1 MKASRFPLVGTVLG
15 ALLFSACSDVQNPA
29 APTQGS
35 FTSSSSQNT
44 NYSGR
49 ATVVQATVLG
59 GAPIAPITLV
69 DAGPLSSSGGADEQS
84 LLDANVPGLLSAE
97 VLHAATSGQG
107 SRSSSE
113 ASVAELSV
121 TAGGYTVSAGF
132 LMARAEAKCTDG
144 SASVSGSSEI
154 ARLGINDGINEQT
167 IVVSGAPN
175 QTITLPRG
183 GRVIIN
189 ERQVAPGDIT
199 VNALHI
205 TVDGIADVVVSSAHA
220 DIGCPTTPPPPPP
233 TCPDFITGGGW
244 IVGTPSGA
252 RANFAVAGGVKDGAF
267 WGHLNYIDH
276 GSNSLKVKGTGVT
289 GYGTVDGTTRRW
301 IEGTAEIDGRPGF
314 TYRVEVL
321 DAGEPG
327 RDDTFA
333 IVLSNGYEAAGK
345 LAGGNIQLHCS

>member
-35 FTSSSSQNT
+35 FTLLSSQST
-44 NYSGR
+44 TYSGR

-59 GAPIAPITLV
+59 GALIAPITLV
-69 DAGPLSSSGGADEQS
+69 DAGPLPSSGGADEQS

-113 ASVAELSV
+113 ASVAELAV
-121 TAGGYTVSAGF
+121 TAGGNSVSAGF
-132 LMARAEAKCTDG
+132 LMSRAEAKCTDG
-144 SASVSGSSEI
+144 TASASGSSEI
-154 ARLGINDGINEQT
+154 ARLGINDQA

-175 QTITLPRG
+175 QTITLPN

-189 ERQVAPGDIT
+189 EQSTAPGDIT

-205 TVDGIADVVVSSAHA
+205 IVDGIADVVVASAHA
-220 DIGCPTTPPPPPP
+220 DIGCPTAPPPPPP
-233 TCPDFITGGGW
+233 TCPDFVTGGGW

-252 RANFAVAGGVKDGAF
+252 RANFAVAGGVKNGAL

-276 GSNSLKVKGTGVT
+276 GPSGAKVKGTGVT
-289 GYGTVDGTTRRW
+289 GYGTLDATRW
-301 IEGTAEIDGRPGF
+301 IEGTAEINGQPGF
-314 TYRVEVL
+314 TYRVDVE
-321 DAGEPG
+321 DKGEPG
-327 RDDTFA
+327 RADTFA
-333 IVLSNGYEAAGK
+333 LILSNGYKASGE
-345 LAGGNIQLHCS
+345 LTGGNIQLHNSCS

>member
-29 APTQGS
+29 APTKGS
-35 FTSSSSQNT
+35 FTSSSSQST

-69 DAGPLSSSGGADEQS
+69 DAGPLPSSGGADEQS

-113 ASVAELSV
+113 ASVAELAV
-121 TAGGYTVSAGF
+121 TAGGNSVSAGF
-132 LMARAEAKCTDG
+132 LMSRAEAKCTDG
-144 SASVSGSSEI
+144 TATVSGSSEI
-154 ARLGINDGINEQT
+154 ARLGINGQT
-167 IVVSGAPN
+167 IVVSGAPG
-175 QTITLPRG
+175 QTIILPN

-189 ERQVAPGDIT
+189 EQSTAPGDIT

-205 TVDGIADVVVSSAHA
+205 IVDGIADVVVASAHA
-220 DIGCPTTPPPPPP
+220 DIGCPTAPPPPPP
-233 TCPDFITGGGW
+233 TCPDFVTGGGW

-252 RANFAVAGGVKDGAF
+252 RANFAVAGGVKDGAL

-276 GSNSLKVKGTGVT
+276 APNAPKVKGTGVT
-289 GYGTVDGTTRRW
+289 HYEVLDATTRR
-301 IEGTAEIDGRPGF
+301 IEGTAEINGQPGF
-314 TYRVEVL
+314 TYRVDVADE
-321 DAGEPG
+321 GEPG
-327 RDDTFA
+327 RSDRFTLS
-333 IVLSNGYEAAGK
+333 LSNGYSAAGD
-345 LAGGNIQLHCS
+345 LAGGNLQLHNSCS

>member
-35 FTSSSSQNT
+35 FTASSSQNT
-44 NYSGR
+44 SYSGR

-59 GAPIAPITLV
+59 GTPIAPITLV
-69 DAGPLSSSGGADEQS
+69 EAGPLPSSGGADEQS

-113 ASVAELSV
+113 ASVAELAV
-121 TAGGYTVSAGF
+121 TAGGNSVSAGF
-132 LMARAEAKCTDG
+132 LMSRAEAKCTDG
-144 SASVSGSSEI
+144 TASASGSSEI
-154 ARLGINDGINEQT
+154 ARLGINGQT
-167 IVVSGAPN
+167 IVVSGAPG
-175 QTITLPRG
+175 QTIILPN

-189 ERQVAPGDIT
+189 EQSTAPGDIT

-205 TVDGIADVVVSSAHA
+205 IVDGIADVVVASAHA
-220 DIGCPTTPPPPPP
+220 DIGCPTAPPPPPP
-233 TCPDFITGGGW
+233 TCPDFVTGGGW
-244 IVGTPSGA
+244 IVVTSGA

-276 GSNSLKVKGTGVT
+276 GTNGPKVKGTGVT
-289 GYGTVDGTTRRW
+289 HYEVLDATTRR
-301 IEGTAEIDGRPGF
+301 IEGTAEINGQPGF
-314 TYRVEVL
+314 TYSVDVADE
-321 DAGEPG
+321 GEPG
-327 RDDTFA
+327 RSDRFTLS
-333 IVLSNGYEAAGK
+333 LSNGYTAAGD
-345 LAGGNIQLHCS
+345 LAGGNLQLHNSCS